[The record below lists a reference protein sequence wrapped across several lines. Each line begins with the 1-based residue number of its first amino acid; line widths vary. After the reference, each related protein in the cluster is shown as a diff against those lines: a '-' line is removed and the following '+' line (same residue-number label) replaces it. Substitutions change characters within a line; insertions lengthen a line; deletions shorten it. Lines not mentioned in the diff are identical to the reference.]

1 MSSDQ
6 NNSELELSIVIPCL
20 NEEKT
25 LPIVIKKA
33 LGSIKR
39 LKIKGEVVVSDNG
52 STDNSVNLAE
62 ELGARVIHCPEKGYG
77 NALKWGFR
85 GAYGKFL
92 IHGDADD
99 SYDFS
104 KIDGFVHYLR
114 KGYDMVIGTRIKGR
128 IEKGAMPFLH
138 RYLGTPVLT
147 FVLNLFF
154 GTKISDCNC
163 GMRGL
168 TKKAFEKM
176 ELTSGGM
183 EFASEMVIKAGI
195 LKLRIKEIPITLYRD
210 KRDRPPHLNTWSDGW
225 RHLRFMLLYAP
236 NSVFIWPGTILFLLG
251 TILILLQINGPFRWN
266 GLYMDIHF
274 MILGLTLG
282 ILGISIFQMGLIIK
296 LFSHLNNYFSKDAVI
311 RWINKYSLEKGLIF
325 GGLIFALGLIV
336 DLYIVIQWIKDGF
349 HGIMMPR
356 TAIIGLYLMF
366 IGASSIFFSFLRAIM
381 EKKE

>member
-1 MSSDQ
+1 MASDPK
-6 NNSELELSIVIPCL
+6 EIEFSIVIPCL

-33 LGSIKR
+33 LGSFER

-52 STDNSVNLAE
+52 STDNSVKISE

-77 NALKWGFR
+77 NALRCGFT
-85 GAYGKFL
+85 GAYGKYL

-104 KIDGFVHYLR
+104 KIDGFVQYLR
-114 KGYDMVIGTRIKGR
+114 KGYDMVIGTRIRGR

-154 GTKISDCNC
+154 GTRISDCNC

-168 TKKAFEKM
+168 TKKAFERM
-176 ELTSGGM
+176 RLASGGM

-195 LKLRIKEIPITLYRD
+195 LKLKIKEIPITLYPD
-210 KRDRPPHLNTWSDGW
+210 KRGRAPHLNTWRDGW

-236 NSVFIWPGTILFLLG
+236 NSVFIWPGALLFAIG
-251 TILILLQINGPFRWN
+251 TLLILLQINGPFRW
-266 GLYMDIHF
+266 GWIFMDIHF

-282 ILGISIFQMGLIIK
+282 ILGITIFQMGLVIK
-296 LFSHLNNYFSKDAVI
+296 LFSHLQNYYSKDKVI
-311 RWINKYSLEKGLIF
+311 IWLNKFSLEKGLIIGSLVF
-325 GGLIFALGLIV
+325 IVGLVV
-336 DLYIVIQWIKDGF
+336 DLAIAVQWVQDGF
-349 HGIMMPR
+349 HGILMPR
-356 TAIIGLYLMF
+356 AAIYGMYLMF
-366 IGASSIFFSFLRAIM
+366 LGVSLVFFSFLRAVM
-381 EKKE
+381 SREN